1 MNKRYVNCVGTELF
15 LEPARPR
22 AAATLPARGRA
33 GSKAQG
39 KTLVRLS
46 LSQRERIKVRD
57 SLAPNYFQGEM
68 QRARPRAAATLQRD
82 E

>member
-46 LSQRERIKVRD
+46 LSQRERTKVRD
-57 SLAPNYFQGEM
+57 WFGSAVPKTAEK
-68 QRARPRAAATLQRD
+68 RIT
-82 E
+82 